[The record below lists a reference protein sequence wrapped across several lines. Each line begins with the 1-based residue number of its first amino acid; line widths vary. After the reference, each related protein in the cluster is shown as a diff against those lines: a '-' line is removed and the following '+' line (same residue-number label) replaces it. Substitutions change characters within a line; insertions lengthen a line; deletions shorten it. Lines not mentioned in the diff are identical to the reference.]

1 MSKRVSIKDI
11 AELAGVS
18 HSTVSR
24 ALHGRGRMSDETRN
38 RIIALAKDLGYTPD
52 VLARSLVRGETRTVG
67 VVVTTIADPFV
78 VQIVDGIESVA
89 HEAGYSVFL
98 SASHNDPDREI
109 SVVETFRQRRV
120 DAVIVTSSRVGALY
134 ADILEDFGA
143 PIVLINNMHES
154 KYLYSVSADDVGGA
168 QMAVEH
174 LLASGH
180 RRIGYIGSTERPISS
195 QRRQQG
201 YLQAH
206 ERFGIAPS
214 PALQVAPPA
223 GTDLEVGRRGL
234 VELLDRGV
242 SAIFV
247 YNDVT
252 AIGVMLEA
260 REKEIDIPRQLS
272 LVGFDDI
279 QAAQFV
285 TPTLTTIHQ
294 PREAMGRAAMEMALT
309 LLQGEAA
316 RNISL
321 ACRLVKRD
329 SVSSYRDRIEMAG
342 ARHREATLYV

>member
-24 ALHGRGRMSDETRN
+24 ALHGRGRMSDETRA
-38 RIIALAKDLGYTPD
+38 RIVALAEDVGYTPD
-52 VLARSLVRGETRTVG
+52 ALARSLVRGETRTIG

-89 HEAGYSVFL
+89 QEAGYSVFL
-98 SASHNDPDREI
+98 SASHNDPDREL

-154 KYLYSVSADDVGGA
+154 KYVYSVSADDVGGA

-174 LLASGH
+174 LLALGH
-180 RRIGYIGSTERPISS
+180 RRIGYIGSVERPISS
-195 QRRQQG
+195 ERRWQG
-201 YLQAH
+201 YLQAF
-206 ERFGIAPS
+206 ERFGIAPT
-214 PALQVAPPA
+214 PALRVAPLA
-223 GTDLEVGRRGL
+223 ETDLEVGRRGL
-234 VELLDRGV
+234 VELLDHV
-242 SAIFV
+242 PSAVIA
-247 YNDVT
+247 YNDVS

-260 REKEIDIPRQLS
+260 RARRIELPRQLS

-279 QAAQFV
+279 QATQFV
-285 TPTLTTIHQ
+285 TPALTTIHQ
-294 PREAMGRAAMEMALT
+294 PREAMGRAAMEMAL
-309 LLQGEAA
+309 LLLRGEDASD
-316 RNISL
+316 ISL
-321 ACRLVKRD
+321 ACRLVERD
-329 SVSSYRDRIEMAG
+329 SVSRYPDRAEMVDV
-342 ARHREATLYV
+342 RHREAALYV